1 MPSGCETR
9 RKLSAGFTL
18 LELMVVVSIIIILTA
33 VSVPSY
39 QQHVKM
45 AREAVLREDLYLM
58 RMAIDRYALDK
69 LRAPQ
74 SINELV
80 TAGYLGEIPRD
91 PFTNSRE
98 TWVAI
103 QEDVAQSF
111 DQTQPG
117 ISDVHSGSALRASN
131 GSPYSSW

>member
-1 MPSGCETR
+1 
-9 RKLSAGFTL
+9 
-18 LELMVVVSIIIILTA
+18 MVVSVIIILTS

-45 AREAVLREDLYLM
+45 AREAALREDLYLM

-74 SINELV
+74 SLNDLV
-80 TAGYLGEIPRD
+80 TAGYLPEIPRD
-91 PFTNSRE
+91 PITNSRE
-98 TWVAI
+98 TWVVV
-103 QEDVAQSF
+103 QEEITQSF

-117 ISDVHSGSALRASN
+117 ISDVHSGSTLLASN
-131 GSPYSSW
+131 GTPYSSW